1 MAWPG
6 EGSVFMSSE
15 LVPALLLLL
24 RLPWCC
30 VSLSEMGQIT
40 LLLIVAKT
48 RRGQAKPALHCELR
62 ILCSQLWIAKCSVFA
77 AQHRVTNPKL
87 IQYLHCTAHRDT
99 GPVL

>member
-1 MAWPG
+1 MARPG
-6 EGSVFMSSE
+6 EEGSVFMSWSQRC
-15 LVPALLLLL
+15 LLL

-48 RRGQAKPALHCELR
+48 RRGQAKAALHCELR